1 MQNVFRATLTISW
14 LINGAYGNYWWNVN
28 ETTVY
33 VLVHVTST
41 AHPDIQH
48 GDTLTYDV
56 NVAYGGTSDLTG
68 TVTLTYSTDEPT
80 NSAVSDV
87 STHPKRCQRAVQF
100 TSNILIVLSTV
111 VFQMVTVVW
120 FPGRRSCERD
130 VDPAS

>member
-48 GDTLTYDV
+48 GDSLTYDV

-80 NSAVSDV
+80 TSAVSDDPSKTLSASCAVYVKYTNCTADCSTCIPTGYCRLV
-87 STHPKRCQRAVQF
+87 SRT
-100 TSNILIVLSTV
+100 TIL
-111 VFQMVTVVW
+111 
-120 FPGRRSCERD
+120 
-130 VDPAS
+130 

>member
-1 MQNVFRATLTISW
+1 MTISW

-33 VLVHVTST
+33 VLVHVSST

-80 NSAVSDV
+80 TSAVSGDMCGTPIHDV
-87 STHPKRCQRAVQF
+87 
-100 TSNILIVLSTV
+100 
-111 VFQMVTVVW
+111 
-120 FPGRRSCERD
+120 
-130 VDPAS
+130 ASELCSLRQIH